1 MSKTQALVHRFSQ
14 TKEYPGLSL
23 KKEITLGDEKLSLC
37 HISLGNHCCLQDIEV
52 KDLSL
57 LNISGINVC
66 ALLLLSFCKIFSSV
80 GDSLVHP
87 MV

>member
-52 KDLSL
+52 ND
-57 LNISGINVC
+57 
-66 ALLLLSFCKIFSSV
+66 
-80 GDSLVHP
+80 
-87 MV
+87 